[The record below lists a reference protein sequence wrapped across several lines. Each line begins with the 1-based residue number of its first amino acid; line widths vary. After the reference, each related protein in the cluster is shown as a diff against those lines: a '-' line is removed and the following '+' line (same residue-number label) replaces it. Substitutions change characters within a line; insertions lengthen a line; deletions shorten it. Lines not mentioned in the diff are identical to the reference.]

1 MAPFLHQVA
10 ADLYLRAGGNELLNY
25 LKVQEAACLTELTAC
40 ARDDT
45 YEAMN
50 AFIHRL
56 LGTGGSPWSQGTG
69 IACSPAP
76 TCMRAQSLL
85 RA

>member
-1 MAPFLHQVA
+1 MLKSIWQVA

-25 LKVQEAACLTELTAC
+25 LKVQEPACLAELTAC

-50 AFIHRL
+50 SFIHRL
-56 LGTGGSPWSQGTG
+56 LGTGQPLHNY
-69 IACSPAP
+69 ARLRLLA
-76 TCMRAQSLL
+76 RLLASLL
-85 RA
+85 